1 MRLYQYQFEAPI
13 ERIKYGRMFYGGVFL
28 PENILSALPQARER
42 GFRLVGE
49 VGGLFSEFGL
59 MAVKICRYIV
69 LSNSF
74 LAQAKLKTGDVVV
87 FRFSP
92 VDPSY
97 VEVPVELEQ
106 ALDSNHNARRIWDNL
121 KSGKKRE
128 YSYRVAS
135 AVHEATRLR
144 RAYQLIESL
153 MDSASLC

>member
-1 MRLYQYQFEAPI
+1 MRSYQYQFEAPI

-28 PENILSALPQARER
+28 PDTILSALPQARER

-59 MAVKICRYIV
+59 MAFKTCRYIV

-74 LAQAKLKTGDVVV
+74 LAQAKLKTGDIVV

-92 VDPSY
+92 VNPDY

-106 ALDSNHNARRIWDNL
+106 ALDSNHNARRVWGNL
-121 KSGKKRE
+121 TSGKKRE

-135 AVHEATRLR
+135 AAQEATRLR

-153 MDSASLC
+153 MDSASQC

>member
-1 MRLYQYQFEAPI
+1 MRSYNYQFEAPI

-28 PENILSALPQARER
+28 PDTILSALPQARER

-59 MAVKICRYIV
+59 MAVKTCRYIV

-92 VDPSY
+92 VNPDY

-106 ALDSNHNARRIWDNL
+106 ALDSNHNALRVWGSL
-121 KSGKKRE
+121 TSGKKRE
-128 YSYRVAS
+128 YSFRVAS
-135 AVHEATRLR
+135 AAQEATRLR

-153 MDSASLC
+153 MDSASQC